1 MKRIGG
7 MFAGAVPLALTLGT
21 LALGMLVTGATPT
34 LGAPQRTGEGFRLLI
49 GDDVEIAPGES
60 VGTVMVVDGDLTVG
74 GDVDHVIVVNG
85 IARIDDARIGDLVV
99 INGQADL
106 GRDAVVDGGVQL
118 VQSVLLRDPE
128 AIVRGDVR
136 NDTSFAFGAGLGAV
150 GVLFGIGYSLA
161 LLIAAALFAAVLP
174 RVAREAGTAMTHEAA
189 KTALGALAL
198 WVLLPMLAVLLVA
211 TVVGIPFAIG
221 MLIFLLPTLAFIG
234 YLVAGVRLGDAILSR
249 FRTREPEDHPYGEA
263 LLGMLVLVLLSW
275 IPGIGGVITFLAF
288 LGGSG
293 ALALVGWRAM
303 RAHEATP
310 GDAAPSVG
318 GVPSMN

>member
-7 MFAGAVPLALTLGT
+7 LFGGVVPLALTLAVLAFG
-21 LALGMLVTGATPT
+21 ALGPAATPM
-34 LGAPQRTGEGFRLLI
+34 LGKPQQTGEGFRLLI
-49 GDDVEIAPGES
+49 GDDAEVATGES
-60 VGTVMVVDGDLTVG
+60 VGTMMVVDGDLTVA
-74 GDVDHVIVVNG
+74 GDVDLVIVVNG

-106 GRDAVVDGGVQL
+106 GRDAVIDGGVQL

-128 AIVRGDVR
+128 AIVRGTVR
-136 NDTSFAFGAGLGAV
+136 NDTSFAFGAGLGAL
-150 GVLFGIGYSLA
+150 GLLFGIGYSLA
-161 LLIAAALFAAVLP
+161 LLVAAALFAAVLP
-174 RVAREAGTAMTHEAA
+174 RVAREAGTAMTHEFARS
-189 KTALGALAL
+189 ALGALAL
-198 WVLLPMLAVLLVA
+198 WVLLPLLAVLLVV

-221 MLIFLLPTLAFIG
+221 MLVFLLPTLAFIG

-275 IPGIGGVITFLAF
+275 IPGVGGVITFLAF

-303 RAHEATP
+303 RAREQKP
-310 GDAAPSVG
+310 DAIGVS